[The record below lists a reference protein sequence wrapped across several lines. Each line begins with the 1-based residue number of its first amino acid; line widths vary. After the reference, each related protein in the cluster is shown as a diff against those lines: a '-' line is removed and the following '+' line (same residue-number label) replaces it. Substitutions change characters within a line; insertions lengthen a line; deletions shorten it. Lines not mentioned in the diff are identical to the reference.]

1 MAFGFIGKLFGNQEM
16 HQAVIIAG
24 EVNKKRLESDS
35 IIIPG
40 YLADPNKKN
49 ARRLIRTLSIP
60 FPNMG
65 DVLIFTQRNTMPY
78 NPFVTIP
85 EDDLKKLLK
94 TDKLAKESFLRAKIE
109 AINESRNNLIGIALI
124 ITACVTVVSI
134 LLMFGIT
141 GLHNGTFHI

>member
-1 MAFGFIGKLFGNQEM
+1 
-16 HQAVIIAG
+16 
-24 EVNKKRLESDS
+24 
-35 IIIPG
+35 
-40 YLADPNKKN
+40 
-49 ARRLIRTLSIP
+49 
-60 FPNMG
+60 MG

-85 EDDLKKLLK
+85 EDELKKLLK

>member
-24 EVNKKRLESDS
+24 EDNKKRLESDS

-65 DVLIFTQRNTMPY
+65 
-78 NPFVTIP
+78 
-85 EDDLKKLLK
+85 
-94 TDKLAKESFLRAKIE
+94 
-109 AINESRNNLIGIALI
+109 
-124 ITACVTVVSI
+124 
-134 LLMFGIT
+134 MF
-141 GLHNGTFHI
+141 